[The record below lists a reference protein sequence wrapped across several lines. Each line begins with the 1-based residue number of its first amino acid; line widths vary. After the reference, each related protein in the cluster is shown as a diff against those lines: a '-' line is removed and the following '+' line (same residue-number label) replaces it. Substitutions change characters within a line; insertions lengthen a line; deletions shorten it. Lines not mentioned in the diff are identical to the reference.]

1 MKSSALPLSG
11 RLRADIPAGI
21 VVFFVAL
28 PLCLGVALASG
39 APPFAGI
46 ITGVVGGII
55 TGIFSGSQ
63 LGVSGPAAGLTTI
76 VAAAVISAGSWAQFV
91 PAVILAG
98 VIQLAFG
105 FLRAGIIA
113 YYFPSSVIKGM
124 LAAIGITII
133 LKQLPHAL
141 GVDKD
146 WVGDM
151 AFWQEDGNNTF
162 SEIGEALLAVNDG
175 ALVICITGILLM
187 LLWESK
193 LIKRIKVLTVIP
205 GAMLAVL
212 AGVFLVSILPSL
224 GNHFALMNDTQH
236 NIIHFV
242 NLPTPQSFDEFSGL
256 FKLPDFSAFGHA
268 TVWKTAFIIALVASI
283 ETLLCLEAT
292 DKLDPERRV
301 SPANRELKAQG
312 IGNMVAG
319 LLGGLPLT
327 QVIVRSSANIQ
338 AGGKTKLA
346 TITHGVIMLGCAIL
360 IPGLLN
366 KIPNAAL
373 AAVLI
378 LVGYKL
384 AKPSLVKSMY
394 KAGWDQF
401 IPFMV
406 TIVAILFTDLLVGI
420 GIGLVTG
427 AYFILQTNFKTPF
440 KNHNQENDTPGNE
453 INIVLSENVSFLN
466 KASIQR
472 TLEQIPDNAQLTIDA
487 RHSNYIDFDVKE
499 IISDFAQ
506 KAAERKIHFVFLSPL
521 SQPQFELPNSSQI
534 KNLIEMRTHS
544 KEELAN
550 LTPAQAMEILK
561 EGNKRFINNL
571 RFDHDHLQM
580 VNETREGQYP
590 FAIILSCIDS
600 RTSVEFIFDQGLGDV
615 FSVRIAGNVLN
626 DDIIGSMEFAC
637 SVMNSKLIV
646 VLGHTDCGAIKGA
659 CSEYQLGHLSG
670 LLGKARRAVHQARE
684 LKLVNEDDKNFAD
697 HVAELN
703 VRNVTDEILMRSPI
717 LFNLFD
723 QGKIGIVGGM
733 YNLASGEV
741 NFVDERM
748 PAVKISNDT
757 ETKKDKLSA

>member
-1 MKSSALPLSG
+1 MKSSALPLGS

-46 ITGVVGGII
+46 VTGVVGGII
-55 TGIFSGSQ
+55 TGILSGSQ

-76 VAAAVISAGSWAQFV
+76 VAAAVLAAGNWAQFV

-98 VIQLAFG
+98 ALQVLFG

-133 LKQLPHAL
+133 LKQFPHAL

-151 AFWQEDGNNTF
+151 AFWQDDGNNTF
-162 SEIGEALLAVNDG
+162 SEIGEALLAINDG
-175 ALVICITGILLM
+175 ALAICVAGILLM
-187 LLWESK
+187 LLWETK
-193 LIKRIKVLTVIP
+193 FIKRIKVLTLIP

-212 AGVFLVSILPSL
+212 AGVLLVSVLPSM
-224 GNHFALMNDTQH
+224 GSHFVLANDTSH
-236 NIIHFV
+236 NVIHFV
-242 NLPTPQSFDEFSGL
+242 NLPTPQSFSEFSGL
-256 FKLPDFSAFGHA
+256 FKLPDFSAFGHI
-268 TVWKTAFIIALVASI
+268 TVWKTAFVIALVASI

-292 DKLDPERRV
+292 DKLDPEKRI

-346 TITHGVIMLGCAIL
+346 TITHGIVLLSCAVL

-384 AKPSLVKSMY
+384 AKPSLMKSMY

-406 TIVAILFTDLLVGI
+406 TILAILFTDLLVGI
-420 GIGLVTG
+420 GIGLLTG
-427 AYFILQTNFKTPF
+427 TYFILRTNFKTPF
-440 KNHNQENDTPGNE
+440 KSHTQQTAGQAPEST
-453 INIVLSENVSFLN
+453 IVLSENVSFLN

-472 TLEQIPDNAQLTIDA
+472 TLEHIPENAALTIDA
-487 RHSNYIDFDVKE
+487 RNSTYIDYDVKE
-499 IISDFAQ
+499 IIADFAL
-506 KAAERKIHFVFLSPL
+506 KAHERKITFTFLPPIN
-521 SQPQFELPNSSQI
+521 QPEFTLPETGHI
-534 KNLIEMRTHS
+534 KNLIDMRTHS

-550 LTPAQAMEILK
+550 LTPEQALAILT
-561 EGNKRFINNL
+561 EGNKRFVNNL

-590 FAIILSCIDS
+590 FAIVLSCIDS
-600 RTSVEFIFDQGLGDV
+600 RTSAEFIFDQGLGDI

-659 CSEYQLGHLSG
+659 CGEYQLGHLSG
-670 LLGKARRAVHQARE
+670 LLGKARRAVYQARE
-684 LKLVNEDDKNFAD
+684 LKLVNENDRKFAD

-703 VRNVTDEILMRSPI
+703 VRNVTEEILMRSP
-717 LFNLFD
+717 LLENLYNE
-723 QGKIGIVGGM
+723 GRIGIAGGM

-741 NFVDERM
+741 NFVDTRM
-748 PAVKISNDT
+748 PKQKEAT
-757 ETKKDKLSA
+757 EKTKNKLSA

>member
-11 RLRADIPAGI
+11 RLRADIPSGI

-46 ITGVVGGII
+46 ITGIVGGIV

-76 VAAAVISAGSWAQFV
+76 VAAAVMAAGSWAQFV
-91 PAVILAG
+91 PSVILAG
-98 VIQLAFG
+98 LIQLAFG

-175 ALVICITGILLM
+175 ALAIFITGILLM
-187 LLWESK
+187 LMWDTK
-193 LIKRIKVLTVIP
+193 FIKRIKVLTLIP

-212 AGVFLVSILPSL
+212 AGVLLATLLPSL
-224 GNHFALMNDTQH
+224 GNHFILMNDTQH

-242 NLPTPQSFDEFSGL
+242 NLPTPQNFDEFSGL

-268 TVWKTAFIIALVASI
+268 AVWKTAFVIALVASI

-292 DKLDPERRV
+292 DKLDPEKRV
-301 SPANRELKAQG
+301 SPANLELKAQG
-312 IGNMVAG
+312 IGNMIAG
-319 LLGGLPLT
+319 LLGGLPMT

-346 TITHGVIMLGCAIL
+346 TITHGIVMLGCAVL

-384 AKPSLVKSMY
+384 AKPSLVKGMF

-401 IPFMV
+401 IPFIV
-406 TIVAILFTDLLVGI
+406 TILAILFTDLLVGI
-420 GIGLVTG
+420 GIGLVVSM
-427 AYFILQTNFKTPF
+427 YFILRANFKTPY
-440 KNHNQENDTPGNE
+440 
-453 INIVLSENVSFLN
+453 LSKKEEGAGQMAITIKLSDNVSFLN
-466 KASIQR
+466 KASIQE
-472 TLEQIPDNAQLTIDA
+472 TLEEIPENTSLTLDA
-487 RHSNYIDFDVKE
+487 SHCTYIDYDVKE
-499 IISDFAQ
+499 IIEEFKV
-506 KAAERKIHFVFLSPL
+506 KAPDRNI
-521 SQPQFELPNSSQI
+521 QFTFILP
-534 KNLIEMRTHS
+534 
-544 KEELAN
+544 
-550 LTPAQAMEILK
+550 
-561 EGNKRFINNL
+561 
-571 RFDHDHLQM
+571 
-580 VNETREGQYP
+580 ETMPYKAPVSTG
-590 FAIILSCIDS
+590 
-600 RTSVEFIFDQGLGDV
+600 
-615 FSVRIAGNVLN
+615 
-626 DDIIGSMEFAC
+626 
-637 SVMNSKLIV
+637 
-646 VLGHTDCGAIKGA
+646 GH
-659 CSEYQLGHLSG
+659 
-670 LLGKARRAVHQARE
+670 
-684 LKLVNEDDKNFAD
+684 
-697 HVAELN
+697 
-703 VRNVTDEILMRSPI
+703 
-717 LFNLFD
+717 
-723 QGKIGIVGGM
+723 
-733 YNLASGEV
+733 
-741 NFVDERM
+741 
-748 PAVKISNDT
+748 
-757 ETKKDKLSA
+757 